1 LIEGG
6 QLLVREFKV
15 ARSLWFNCY
24 VRNLSTIGITVILFI
39 KPYPSLADIYDGRV
53 ALILG
58 HYEKALEE
66 FEQAAA
72 NGDPNALVEIG
83 EMYEFGIGVEVN
95 KIIAKDW
102 YLKAAA
108 NGADKAYYRISGLE
122 LDKSFEWLKEGSLA
136 EEPASQAL
144 LAQRYWLGH
153 YPNGTKDFKKAIYWY
168 QKAAKNG
175 HCVAADSL
183 SSFYEIGSFSPI
195 GNPEKGSASYLDNIK
210 AYMWQLIATECFGI
224 YGKYRMWKRTLRLQ
238 HRLTD
243 AQLRSTEDLAS
254 KMWKEITDRKAA
266 ILEKCN
272 SVGNR
277 FKSEKISAEQFRIY
291 SAEIHSNPRVSI
303 DFEGS
308 TRIVGVYNCPYFYR
322 ITIDNLITP
331 GTIFKIG
338 TIRNDGMQTI
348 RVNGYYVEGGNFIE
362 NWWKKFNFKKM
373 KEDIVTWYGKGS
385 IFYDMENQNP

>member
-136 EEPASQAL
+136 EEL
-144 LAQRYWLGH
+144 
-153 YPNGTKDFKKAIYWY
+153 
-168 QKAAKNG
+168 
-175 HCVAADSL
+175 
-183 SSFYEIGSFSPI
+183 
-195 GNPEKGSASYLDNIK
+195 
-210 AYMWQLIATECFGI
+210 
-224 YGKYRMWKRTLRLQ
+224 
-238 HRLTD
+238 
-243 AQLRSTEDLAS
+243 
-254 KMWKEITDRKAA
+254 
-266 ILEKCN
+266 
-272 SVGNR
+272 
-277 FKSEKISAEQFRIY
+277 
-291 SAEIHSNPRVSI
+291 
-303 DFEGS
+303 
-308 TRIVGVYNCPYFYR
+308 
-322 ITIDNLITP
+322 
-331 GTIFKIG
+331 
-338 TIRNDGMQTI
+338 
-348 RVNGYYVEGGNFIE
+348 
-362 NWWKKFNFKKM
+362 
-373 KEDIVTWYGKGS
+373 
-385 IFYDMENQNP
+385 